1 MKNFLLIIGLLI
13 ILYSCIPCCDN
24 ASVTCLTKYY
34 IGDSCTIAEHG
45 IFILGEKEYNLCKSE
60 CDEIESYTIYQEH
73 FVRDIFRYN
82 YYGDTLQRY
91 LEFIVN
97 DTTMEQG
104 ASILGRFMN
113 NELNEQEI
121 LKNIDICDIDSIVF
135 EDIWDYD

>member
-1 MKNFLLIIGLLI
+1 MKKIVLAIFILIV
-13 ILYSCIPCCDN
+13 YSCGPCCDN
-24 ASVTCLTKYY
+24 TYVRCFTKYY
-34 IGDSCTIAEHG
+34 MGDSCIVAEYG
-45 IFILGEKEYNLCKSE
+45 IYIKEKLQYECSKSE

>member
-1 MKNFLLIIGLLI
+1 MVF
-13 ILYSCIPCCDN
+13 YSCIPCCDDT
-24 ASVTCLTKYY
+24 AVTRLTKYY

-45 IFILGEKEYNLCKSE
+45 IFILGGKEYNLCKLE

-73 FVRDIFRYN
+73 FVRDISRYN

-97 DTTMEQG
+97 DTTVEQG
-104 ASILGRFMN
+104 TKILGRFRN
-113 NELNEQEI
+113 NEINEQEI